1 MTAEAHW
8 FMAPV
13 MWTKKLS
20 FVANTDAEGG
30 MGKMPIVSDQQ
41 PILQELPPWS
51 GMRDHGTHSTPHG
64 EPSQRGKS
72 P

>member
-1 MTAEAHW
+1 MTLEARW

-20 FVANTDAEGG
+20 SVANTDAEGG

-41 PILQELPPWS
+41 PVLQELH
-51 GMRDHGTHSTPHG
+51 RV
-64 EPSQRGKS
+64 E
-72 P
+72 